1 MNLKDLWMQ
10 LFESLCE
17 AFFLFIWFYSGD
29 FKRDETRADCFH
41 MIAAIRIIIGG
52 KESDKF

>member
-1 MNLKDLWMQ
+1 MNLKDLWM
-10 LFESLCE
+10 LFESLCK